1 VSWGPKNNAG
11 KTYRNKKSVTISWLV
26 ATPVVIHG
34 SDSEHSNISCPTL
47 CGKEL
52 WSIVWEIRVLPTFGS
67 QQRHDVSEMSCSK
80 DVGLPNDQ
88 RNAEHWDAMRV
99 VIEGA
104 LWESI

>member
-1 VSWGPKNNAG
+1 MRVKHIETKNQLQFLG
-11 KTYRNKKSVTISWLV
+11 WLLRLGSKS
-26 ATPVVIHG
+26 VVIHG

-52 WSIVWEIRVLPTFGS
+52 RSIVWEIRVLPTFGS
-67 QQRHDVSEMSCSK
+67 QQRHDVSEVSCSK

-104 LWESI
+104 LWENI

>member
-1 VSWGPKNNAG
+1 MRVKHIETKNQLQFLGWLLRPLLFTGQTVNIQTFPVPRFG
-11 KTYRNKKSVTISWLV
+11 K
-26 ATPVVIHG
+26 
-34 SDSEHSNISCPTL
+34 
-47 CGKEL
+47 
-52 WSIVWEIRVLPTFGS
+52 EIRVLPTFGS

-88 RNAEHWDAMRV
+88 RDAEHWDAMRV

>member
-1 VSWGPKNNAG
+1 MRVKHIETKNQLQFLG
-11 KTYRNKKSVTISWLV
+11 WLLRPLLFTGQTV
-26 ATPVVIHG
+26 NIQTFPV
-34 SDSEHSNISCPTL
+34 PRF
-47 CGKEL
+47 GKEL

-80 DVGLPNDQ
+80 DVGLPKDQ